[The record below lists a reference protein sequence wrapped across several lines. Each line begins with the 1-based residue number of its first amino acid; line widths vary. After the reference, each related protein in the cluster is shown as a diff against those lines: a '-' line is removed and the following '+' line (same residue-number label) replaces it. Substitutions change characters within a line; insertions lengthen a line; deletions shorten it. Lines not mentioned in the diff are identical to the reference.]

1 MARFDV
7 YRIAN
12 VPGYFLDVQADF
24 LSYLESRVVI
34 PLTMMDASPMPAKR
48 LNPCF
53 EVEGEEVVLM
63 TQLVVAVPKVSLRS
77 AIANLA
83 EFRDEIVGAIDFLM
97 QGF

>member
-1 MARFDV
+1 
-7 YRIAN
+7 
-12 VPGYFLDVQADF
+12 
-24 LSYLESRVVI
+24 
-34 PLTMMDASPMPAKR
+34 MPAKL